1 MKQKPSLKARALRFL
16 ASREHS
22 AWELTAKLKPYAEET
37 DDIESLIQWLQEKG
51 FLSEERFAE
60 TYARH
65 RAARYG
71 SRKILYDLQN
81 HQLPSSV
88 MQEITETLEET
99 ELQRAF
105 VLWERKFGKPPETL
119 PEKAKQIR
127 FLQQRGFPGNIIR
140 QVIKGDLP
148 DFEAP

>member
-22 AWELTAKLKPYAEET
+22 ARELAAKLKPYAEET

-105 VLWERKFGKPPETL
+105 ALWERKFGKPPETL

-148 DFEAP
+148 DFD

>member
-1 MKQKPSLKARALRFL
+1 MKQKPTLKARALRFL
-16 ASREHS
+16 ATREHS
-22 AWELTAKLKPYAEET
+22 ARELAAKLKPYIEDG
-37 DDIESLIQWLQEKG
+37 DDIEALMAWLQEKG

-60 TYARH
+60 AFAR
-65 RAARYG
+65 RKSSRYG
-71 SRKILYDLQN
+71 SRRILYELQD
-81 HQLPSSV
+81 HHLAGSV
-88 MQEITETLEET
+88 IQDITETLKET

-105 VLWERKFGKPPETL
+105 TLWERKFGKPPETL

-148 DFEAP
+148 DFEDE

>member
-1 MKQKPSLKARALRFL
+1 MKQKTSLKARALRFL

-22 AWELTAKLKPYAEET
+22 ARELAAKLRPYAEEG

-51 FLSEERFAE
+51 FLSEKRFAE
-60 TYARH
+60 TYAR
-65 RAARYG
+65 RKAARYG
-71 SRKILYDLQN
+71 SRRILYELQD
-81 HQLPSSV
+81 HHLADSV
-88 MQEITETLEET
+88 IQEITESLQET

-105 VLWERKFGKPPETL
+105 ALWERKFGKPPETL
-119 PEKAKQIR
+119 QEKAKQIR

-148 DFEAP
+148 DFD

>member
-22 AWELTAKLKPYAEET
+22 ARELASKLKPYAEKG
-37 DDIESLIQWLQEKG
+37 DDIESLIHWLQEKG

-60 TYARH
+60 TFSRRKAD
-65 RAARYG
+65 RYG
-71 SRKILYDLQN
+71 SRKILYELQA
-81 HQLPSSV
+81 HHLTDSV
-88 MQEITETLEET
+88 IQEITENLKET

-105 VLWERKFGKPPETL
+105 SLWERKFGKLPETL
-119 PEKAKQIR
+119 PEKARQIR
-127 FLQQRGFPGNIIR
+127 FLQQRGFPSNIIR

-148 DFEAP
+148 DFEDT

>member
-22 AWELTAKLKPYAEET
+22 ARELAAKLKPYAEET

-51 FLSEERFAE
+51 FLSEGRFAE

-105 VLWERKFGKPPETL
+105 ALWERKFGKPPETL

-127 FLQQRGFPGNIIR
+127 FLQQRGFLGNIIR

-148 DFEAP
+148 DFD

>member
-22 AWELTAKLKPYAEET
+22 ARELTAKLKPYAEET

-105 VLWERKFGKPPETL
+105 ALWERKFGKPPETL

-148 DFEAP
+148 DFD

>member
-1 MKQKPSLKARALRFL
+1 MKQKPSLKVRALRFL

-22 AWELTAKLKPYAEET
+22 ARELASKLSPYAEEG

-60 TYARH
+60 TFARR
-65 RAARYG
+65 RASRYG
-71 SRKILYDLQN
+71 SRKILYELQA
-81 HQLPSSV
+81 HHLTDSV
-88 MQEITETLEET
+88 IQEITENLEET

-105 VLWERKFGKPPETL
+105 AIWERKFGKLPETL

-140 QVIKGDLP
+140 QVIKGDLL
-148 DFEAP
+148 DFEDT